1 MIARAVCT
9 TGKSEML
16 PIAQAARALG
26 TSETSLRRWIKA
38 GALYAA
44 YRQWCEGNGHQ
55 PVSNTR
61 FGLALGERG
70 FQREKLGTI
79 RWLGVGLLESGRLD
93 SLDRSSSST
102 DSRAHNP
109 GNAELRSR
117 PSHRPDWEV
126 F

>member
-44 YRQWCEGNGHQ
+44 YRQWCEDNGHH
-55 PVSNTR
+55 PVSSKR
-61 FGLALGERG
+61 FGMALGERG
-70 FQREKLGTI
+70 FERVKQSTI
-79 RWLGVGLLESGRLD
+79 HWRGIGLLEAGRWDD
-93 SLDRSSSST
+93 SDLSPSST